1 VEKEQVMEKI
11 RWAANDGKISCR
23 KALGPASEVDISPK
37 ALGGLLNEMK
47 IKVDSCQL
55 GCFPK

>member
-1 VEKEQVMEKI
+1 MEKI